1 MDKFFKPGSV
11 AVVGASEKNLGGSV
25 VKNLL
30 SGFDGGIYPVN
41 PNYTQLQGVD
51 CYPSVA
57 KIPGKVDLAVI
68 LVAANA
74 VSSVL
79 EACAGKGVKRV
90 IIESAGFSETGDE
103 GIALQEKCLQIA
115 RQAGMRMWGPNC
127 MGLVDVHRQYFFTFM
142 NPEVREELLYGRISL
157 IVQSGMM
164 SAIFLAELGR
174 RGIGVAKACSIGN
187 RADVDECD
195 IIEYLQDDPDTDVI
209 ALYLESIPRGRR
221 FAELARKSDK
231 PLVLLKGGESRAGA
245 KAAVSHTYSLSGDS
259 RLFNSILDFSGVIR
273 ANSMF
278 QMMDMAHAL
287 TRISHMNPACRAAIL
302 TFSGGAGILACDALE
317 KSGVEVAELSEQT
330 RRAAAEIFPSWMPV
344 SNPVDLFPAVSVK
357 GRKVAFKGGFDAVIK
372 DRGVDVLVIH
382 FVAGLGDEAPDL
394 YSLKQQADEN
404 GKILVFWL
412 MGRRQGSL
420 QFKEDAD
427 RAGILVYEDATR
439 LAECLSA
446 AARFS
451 AHREEKRRN
460 LNAAAVKEAGS
471 VAELLPEAGK
481 SWDEHDSKKF
491 LAGFDVPVVDEKIV
505 SSADEA
511 CAWAEH
517 AGMPVV
523 LKGLVPEKGHKT
535 DYSLVRLS
543 LLDRSSIESAFEDL
557 LRNVRDSGRIL
568 IQKQVNVDYEV
579 IAGFMRDPSFGACVM
594 FGLGGILAE
603 LEPDVVFDLAP
614 VDGQRALKMIRSVRN
629 RKLFQG
635 FRGKPPLDEETA
647 AQIIVALGRA
657 GAAHPQ
663 ISQIDINPLAVNRGS
678 PVAVDAGVVL
688 K

>member
-1 MDKFFKPGSV
+1 
-11 AVVGASEKNLGGSV
+11 
-25 VKNLL
+25 
-30 SGFDGGIYPVN
+30 
-41 PNYTQLQGVD
+41 
-51 CYPSVA
+51 
-57 KIPGKVDLAVI
+57 
-68 LVAANA
+68 
-74 VSSVL
+74 
-79 EACAGKGVKRV
+79 
-90 IIESAGFSETGDE
+90 
-103 GIALQEKCLQIA
+103 
-115 RQAGMRMWGPNC
+115 
-127 MGLVDVHRQYFFTFM
+127 
-142 NPEVREELLYGRISL
+142 
-157 IVQSGMM
+157 
-164 SAIFLAELGR
+164 
-174 RGIGVAKACSIGN
+174 
-187 RADVDECD
+187 
-195 IIEYLQDDPDTDVI
+195 YLQDDPDTDVI

-245 KAAVSHTYSLSGDS
+245 RAAVSHTYSLSGDS
-259 RLFNSILDFSGVIR
+259 RLLNSILDFSGVIR

-372 DRGVDVLVIH
+372 DRGVDVVVIH
-382 FVAGLGDEAPDL
+382 FVAGIGNEAPDL

-451 AHREEKRRN
+451 AHREEKRKN
-460 LNAAAVKEAGS
+460 QNAPAVKEAGS

-491 LAGFDVPVVDEKIV
+491 LAGFDVPVVDERIV
-505 SSADEA
+505 SSANEA

-543 LLDRSSIESAFEDL
+543 LSDRPSIESAFEDL

-635 FRGKPPLDEETA
+635 FRGKPPLDEEAA